1 MTFFAYPYQREF
13 EKVTFCSSSFHVR
26 SLWSLSFL
34 QFGSLANI
42 KSSFI
47 FECTF
52 MFLFSCFCIVLG
64 GYIHLDLIDDVTY
77 LYLLRL
83 SYEES

>member
-1 MTFFAYPYQREF
+1 MY
-13 EKVTFCSSSFHVR
+13 VDV
-26 SLWSLSFL
+26 
-34 QFGSLANI
+34 
-42 KSSFI
+42 FI
-47 FECTF
+47 FLI
-52 MFLFSCFCIVLG
+52 LFVLG